1 MDALIRNKIITILE
15 SNKELLKIAVRKKA
29 KFEGWL
35 KFELAHELEKHGMQS
50 VAVESSCPGGKART
64 DITFNDGHSCYSI
77 ELKTP
82 NTNWHID
89 GVDPVTKPITDNIN
103 SIIRDVGKINSPNGI
118 MAFVLFPVPVDDH
131 RWQYHLNSIT
141 QETNTS
147 IDFDEDCRKI

>member
-1 MDALIRNKIITILE
+1 MNSIIRQAIVNILNQ
-15 SNKELLKIAVRKKA
+15 NKELLKTAVRKKA

-82 NTNWHID
+82 NTNWQID
-89 GVDPVTKPITDNIN
+89 GVDPL
-103 SIIRDVGKINSPNGI
+103 
-118 MAFVLFPVPVDDH
+118 AL
-131 RWQYHLNSIT
+131 
-141 QETNTS
+141 
-147 IDFDEDCRKI
+147 